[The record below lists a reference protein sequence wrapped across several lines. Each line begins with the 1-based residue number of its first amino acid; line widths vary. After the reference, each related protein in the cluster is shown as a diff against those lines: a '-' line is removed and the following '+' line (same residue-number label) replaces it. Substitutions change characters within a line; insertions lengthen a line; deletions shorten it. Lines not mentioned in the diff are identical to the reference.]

1 MTEHSS
7 VIHEAMA
14 ERERLAKLLA
24 IVRAKADD
32 ANDPEQIEAIKMLS
46 VMERELAE
54 TDAGLRRVGIM
65 Q

>member
-1 MTEHSS
+1 MNRQTA
-7 VIHEAMA
+7 IHEALVG
-14 ERERLAKLLA
+14 RSRLAQLLE

-54 TDAGLRRVGIM
+54 TDAGLRRVGIEP
-65 Q
+65 